1 MIMLDR
7 LELQNMD
14 HTIKNN
20 VRYTGFA
27 YTEEEGSTRNMMK
40 THY

>member
-1 MIMLDR
+1 MVNR

-20 VRYTGFA
+20 IPYTGFA
-27 YTEEEGSTRNMMK
+27 YNEEQGAGKILKTR
-40 THY
+40 H